1 MAPPDHAKARD
12 IDGEG
17 REWFVL
23 LLDQDVARED
33 LAAWEAWM
41 EADPAHAAAYRR
53 VVETWNLAGSAV
65 ASRPAADKLAE
76 DRYDPVVPVGTW
88 RMRRRG
94 RLRLVALSTVAAA
107 LVAFAGYY
115 GLSRGGG
122 WRGEDSQ
129 LFTARA
135 ERLDVKLS
143 DGSGV
148 RLGGMTSLNV
158 KFSGRTRLLEMPRGE
173 VYFEV
178 ASDKAR
184 PFVVETPLGD
194 ITAVGTAFDID
205 VGKDIVTLHVTEGV
219 VAVRA
224 EARPRARWAASKSD
238 GQVLRVVAG
247 QKLQMEKVGA
257 RLRVSQH
264 DAAFS
269 PTWTEGRFE
278 YRNEPLRLVLEDIN
292 RYSAQPVIIA
302 DAALGDMTF
311 TGSLQVDDTTSW
323 LSALPRAFPIEIQTD
338 RQNQVVL
345 KKK

>member
-1 MAPPDHAKARD
+1 MAQRDRAQVRD
-12 IDGEG
+12 IEREG

-33 LAAWEAWM
+33 LVAWEAWM
-41 EADPAHAAAYRR
+41 EADPAHADAYQRA
-53 VVETWNLAGSAV
+53 VEAWS
-65 ASRPAADKLAE
+65 AADLASAARPTAAE
-76 DRYDPVVPVGTW
+76 LAQDHYDPAVPVRTW

-94 RLRLVALSTVAAA
+94 RLSLVAVSAVAAA

-115 GLSRGGG
+115 GLGQGGG

-135 ERLDVKLS
+135 EQLDVKLS

-158 KFSGRTRLLEMPRGE
+158 KFNGRTRLLEMPRGE

-178 ASDKAR
+178 ASDHAR
-184 PFVVETPLGD
+184 PFVVNTPLGD

-224 EARPRARWAASKSD
+224 EVRPRARLAVRKPDAQTLK
-238 GQVLRVVAG
+238 VAAG
-247 QKLQMEKVGA
+247 QKLQMEKVGS
-257 RLRVSQH
+257 RLMVAQH
-264 DAAFS
+264 DEAFS
-269 PTWTEGRFE
+269 PTWTKGRFE
-278 YRNEPLRLVLEDIN
+278 YRNEPLRLVIEDIN
-292 RYSAQPVIIA
+292 RYSAQPVVIA

-311 TGSLQVDDTTSW
+311 TGSVEVDDTASW
-323 LSALPRAFPIEIQTD
+323 LRALPRAFPVDIQTD
-338 RQNQVVL
+338 RQNQIVL